1 MSAPDSNG
9 AVFVQD
15 GDLICAT
22 ELARGPWDPG
32 AQHGGA
38 AAALLM
44 REFER
49 LEAPGLALARVTY
62 EFLRPGPLRHLG
74 VDADIVR
81 PGKRVQLLEGAIRAP
96 DGIEVVRARALR
108 IAPADS
114 GVATTATQ
122 PPTGPENGEP
132 NQLRAPH
139 RPMFA

>member
-1 MSAPDSNG
+1 MSATASNE

-15 GDLICAT
+15 GDLIRAT

-49 LEAPGLALARVTY
+49 LDGPVLALARVTY
-62 EFLRPGPLRHLG
+62 EFLRPVPLGRLE
-74 VDADIVR
+74 VDADVVR

-96 DGIEVVRARALR
+96 NGIEVVRARALR
-108 IAPADS
+108 IARADPD
-114 GVATTATQ
+114 V
-122 PPTGPENGEP
+122 P
-132 NQLRAPH
+132 
-139 RPMFA
+139 